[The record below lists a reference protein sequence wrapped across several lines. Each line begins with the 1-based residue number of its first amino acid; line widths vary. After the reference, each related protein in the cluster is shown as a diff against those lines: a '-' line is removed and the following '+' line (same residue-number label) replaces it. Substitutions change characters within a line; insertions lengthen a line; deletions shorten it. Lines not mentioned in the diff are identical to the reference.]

1 MEDEEILNAIRC
13 HTTGRRDM
21 TVLDKIIY
29 MADMASEE
37 RTYPEAEHLRARAM
51 EDLDAAALEGLGMS
65 IAWLKR
71 DGKPVDAE
79 TLDAYASLRAQF
91 LARK

>member
-1 MEDEEILNAIRC
+1 
-13 HTTGRRDM
+13 
-21 TVLDKIIY
+21 
-29 MADMASEE
+29 
-37 RTYPEAEHLRARAM
+37 M

>member
-1 MEDEEILNAIRC
+1 
-13 HTTGRRDM
+13 M
-21 TVLDKIIY
+21 TLLDKIIY

-37 RTYPEAEHLRARAM
+37 RTYPEAEHLRSHAL
-51 EDLDAAALEGLGMS
+51 EDLDAATLEGLGMS
-65 IAWLKR
+65 IAWLKQE
-71 DGKPVDAE
+71 GKPVDAE